1 MLLVAVDDGLFAAA
15 AGWVEWPVV
24 EGPQR
29 ASADVHAANAK
40 LVPQLQTSSYSGD
53 QGFKFRI

>member
-1 MLLVAVDDGLFAAA
+1 MLLVAVDDGLFDAA

-29 ASADVHAANAK
+29 ASADVHAAYHE

-53 QGFKFRI
+53 HNH